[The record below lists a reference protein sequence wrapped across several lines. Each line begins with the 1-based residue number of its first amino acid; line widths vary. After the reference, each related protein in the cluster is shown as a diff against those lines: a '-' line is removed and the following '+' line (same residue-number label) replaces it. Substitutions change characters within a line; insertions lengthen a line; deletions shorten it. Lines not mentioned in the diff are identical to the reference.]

1 MLAVAAVV
9 VGVLLVLQGPT
20 DAERSEDA
28 IDLSREF
35 TVALASHDF
44 KDLDASFDA
53 VRQLSTGSFL
63 DEFDRTFAS
72 PQLRAALEE
81 AESRS
86 EATII
91 TGPLLADFE
100 DDRARTFTVVRQR
113 VATAEEPE
121 PVERAVRIELLLVET
136 DDGWRVDAVEV
147 T

>member
-1 MLAVAAVV
+1 M
-9 VGVLLVLQGPT
+9 VGFLLVSKDAS
-20 DAERSEDA
+20 DAERRDEALELSE
-28 IDLSREF
+28 EF

-44 KDLDASFDA
+44 ADLDVSFDA
-53 VRQLSTGSFL
+53 VKRLSTGSFL

-81 AESRS
+81 AESK
-86 EATII
+86 ATAEIV
-91 TGPLLADFE
+91 TGPLLAALE
-100 DDRARTFTVVRQR
+100 DNRARTFTVVRQR
-113 VATAEEPE
+113 VATKEEPD